1 MLVHH
6 WWGYKMVKP
15 LWKIVWQ
22 FLRKLKIELS
32 HVLAIPLLGIYPK
45 ELKAESLGD
54 IHVMNPYSH

>member
-54 IHVMNPYSH
+54 SHVMNPYSH